1 MANKELR
8 TKIVLRNDTPENWS
22 SANPALLKGEL
33 GVEVSATG
41 DVKLKVGKDGV
52 TTWNDLPYFGDVS
65 AAQVFLVKF
74 ICFAVV

>member
-22 SANPALLKGEL
+22 SVNPALLKGEL

-52 TTWNDLPYFGDVS
+52 ATWNDLPYFGES
-65 AAQVFLVKF
+65 AERFSPF
-74 ICFAVV
+74 IS